1 VVECLPS
8 KIVLPKPKTQNQS
21 THCLVSGVG
30 VSLDTHLC
38 GAAGSEGVDALL
50 HWALPKTPPKPL
62 GQGVQAA
69 SGAEAGSHPSP

>member
-1 VVECLPS
+1 
-8 KIVLPKPKTQNQS
+8 
-21 THCLVSGVG
+21 